1 MRPST
6 QRSDAIANVEVV
18 TDRLLRLHAGVAL
31 AAVLLALSLFGL
43 VGPAVAQT
51 DPWPADPSQGGGAA
65 LGMPPGVSAG
75 DGPPQGAP
83 PQDAPPPAAMPKL
96 PAETEQ
102 SIVALVNDDPISAYD
117 VEQRERFLMVTAHEK
132 PGPELKKQAMDQ
144 IIDERLQ
151 MQEGKKN
158 TVTADEEDVTKIIAD
173 MAQRNN
179 MNADGL
185 ASALGQMGINIKTL
199 KDRVRAQIVWRDVV
213 RRKFRRDVQ
222 IADSDVDKA
231 LSAGGE
237 SGGAAQATALQLR
250 QVKFEVPS
258 NTDQKAIAQILAEA
272 EALRARFNSC
282 ADVAG
287 LAKGVKGASVNTLAD
302 QAPTAISQP
311 ARTLVMNAKVGQM
324 TPPTLAASAIE
335 LYAVCGKR
343 EVKGDP
349 KQREETEQKLLQ
361 EEMGLR
367 AERLLR
373 DMRQDALI
381 ENR

>member
-6 QRSDAIANVEVV
+6 QRSDAIANLEVV

-31 AAVLLALSLFGL
+31 AALLLALSLFGL

-51 DPWPADPSQGGGAA
+51 DPWPADPSQAGGAA
-65 LGMPPGVSAG
+65 PSGPSGMSPS

-83 PQDAPPPAAMPKL
+83 PQDAPPPTAMPQL

-144 IIDERLQ
+144 LIDERLQ

-158 TVTADEEDVTKIIAD
+158 TVTADEADVTKIIAD

-213 RRKFRRDVQ
+213 RRKFRHDVQ

-258 NTDQKAIAQILAEA
+258 NADQKAIAQILAEA